1 MVQKVIKY
9 GNSIAVVLPKDSAAS
24 IGIEVGTLVET
35 TIEGGRVVV
44 QPVEVVPK
52 LTPENSEFVDRLY
65 EKRRRVFE
73 ALGE

>member
-9 GNSIAVVLPKDSAAS
+9 GNSLAVILSRKSAAS
-24 IGIEVGTLVET
+24 VGIEAGTLVET
-35 TIEGGRVVV
+35 TVQGGRIVV

-52 LTPENSEFVDRLY
+52 LSPENQQFVDRLY
-65 EKRRRVFE
+65 QKRRRVFD

>member
-1 MVQKVIKY
+1 MVQKAVKY
-9 GNSIAVVLPKDSAAS
+9 GNSVAFVVPKESAAS
-24 IGIEVGTLVET
+24 VGIEVGTLVET
-35 TIEGGRVVV
+35 RIEGGRIIV

-52 LTPENSEFVDRLY
+52 LSPENQAFVDRLY

>member
-9 GNSIAVVLPKDSAAS
+9 GNSLAVILPSEAAAS
-24 IGIEVGTLVET
+24 LGIEAGTLVESVV
-35 TIEGGRVVV
+35 EGGRVVV

-52 LTPENSEFVDRLY
+52 LAPESQAFVERLY

>member
-9 GNSIAVVLPKDSAAS
+9 GNSLAVILPKESAAS
-24 IGIEVGTLVET
+24 VGIDVGTLVET
-35 TIEGGRVVV
+35 TVEGGRVVV

-52 LTPENSEFVDRLY
+52 LTPENQDFVDRLY
-65 EKRRRVFE
+65 QKRRRVFE

>member
-9 GNSIAVVLPKDSAAS
+9 GNSLAVILPKESAAS
-24 IGIEVGTLVET
+24 VGIDVGTLVET
-35 TIEGGRVVV
+35 TVEGGRVVV

-52 LTPENSEFVDRLY
+52 LTPENQEFVERLY
-65 EKRRRVFE
+65 QKRRRVFE